1 MLEGIILPS
10 KISERLEIS
19 PDLVR
24 QVQDNTEFIKV
35 YETAKTDMA
44 VSGIDR
50 CKAKTHIWMAEMEK
64 LAFCVD
70 PNVRRAALTD
80 LLNRAGTAPSAKI
93 DLGPGAYRKAVEK
106 YIDVEPDK

>member
-35 YETAKTDMA
+35 YETAKNDMA